1 MSDYPPGPEREE
13 RHFDALFRAHYA
25 DLYRYA
31 LRRCVTSEDAE
42 DLVAETF
49 AVAWRRRGGLPD
61 GNEARLWL
69 FGTARLLRMNQLR
82 SMSRQRA
89 LVDRIRSW
97 GSRFQRRDV
106 ADGIADRSRIG
117 KALAALADTDREV
130 LLLVAWEGLSSTEV
144 ATVLDISSAAARK
157 RLERARIRFREEVSI
172 PTAPKTATPLT
183 AKEARR

>member
-1 MSDYPPGPEREE
+1 MSDHPPGPLRAERDFE
-13 RHFDALFRAHYA
+13 ALFRAHYA

-31 LRRCVTSEDAE
+31 LRRCATAEDAE

-49 AVAWRRRGGLPD
+49 AVAWRRLGDLPE

-82 SMSRQRA
+82 SASRQRA

-106 ADGIADRSRIG
+106 AEDIADRSRIG
-117 KALAALADTDREV
+117 RALAALTDTDREV

-144 ATVLDISSAAARK
+144 ATVLDISPAAARK
-157 RLERARIRFREEVSI
+157 RLERARTRFREAVPA
-172 PTAPKTATPLT
+172 PTTPRTATPLT